1 MTDAPLDQVLAR
13 IRRGDEAATGELFQA
28 FEPFL
33 RGLVR
38 RRMPTGVRARFD
50 SADIVQSAW
59 ATLLDGFR
67 ESRWQFN
74 DTAHLRAFLTRVVLC
89 RLYDRARGAQAQT
102 GREEALGELSRE
114 LPGSE
119 PRPSEH
125 ARAGA
130 AWQTLLAAC
139 PPEHRT
145 VLDLRR
151 LGYTCEEISERTG
164 LHAGSVRRILRHLAR
179 QVAFDGTDG
188 PPPRVLDGQ

>member
-1 MTDAPLDQVLAR
+1 MLAR
-13 IRRGDEAATGELFQA
+13 LRGGDDTATGDLFQA

-38 RRMPTGVRARFD
+38 RRIPAAVRTRFD

-67 ESRWQFN
+67 GARWQFN
-74 DTAHLRAFLTRVVLC
+74 DATHLRAFLTRVVLY
-89 RLYDRARGAQAQT
+89 RLYDRARGALTQT
-102 GREEALGELSRE
+102 DREEPLAELGAE

-139 PPEHRT
+139 PPEHRQ
-145 VLDLRR
+145 VLELRR
-151 LGYTCEEISERTG
+151 LGYTCEEIGTRTG
-164 LHAGSVRRILRHLAR
+164 FHAGSVRRILRNLAR
-179 QVAFDGTDG
+179 RIAFDDTIALNPSSSDA
-188 PPPRVLDGQ
+188 Q

>member
-1 MTDAPLDQVLAR
+1 MIDPSIESMLAR
-13 IRRGDEAATGELFQA
+13 LRDGDEAATGELFQT

-38 RRMPTGVRARFD
+38 RRMPTAVRTRFD

-67 ESRWQFN
+67 EARWQFN
-74 DTAHLRAFLTRVVLC
+74 DASHLRAFLTRVVLC
-89 RLYDRARGAQAQT
+89 RLYDRARGALSQT
-102 GREEALGELSRE
+102 GREEPLTELGRE

-139 PPEHRT
+139 PPEHRQ

-151 LGYTCEEISERTG
+151 LGYTCEEIGTRTG
-164 LHAGSVRRILRHLAR
+164 LHPGSVRRVLRHLAR
-179 QVAFDGTDG
+179 RIAFDD
-188 PPPRVLDGQ
+188 PIALDPASSDAQ